1 MRGGGGTSSSH
12 DDALASRVYQQVT
25 AAQEPQFAAGYD
37 LEAGLNRYQVWLREH
52 PDDTSVTAAAAPD
65 AVRPEAFLAAPTGR
79 TEWSAELAVIELYA
93 MHYPALCGS
102 R

>member
-37 LEAGLNRYQVWLREH
+37 LEAGLRRD
-52 PDDTSVTAAAAPD
+52 P
-65 AVRPEAFLAAPTGR
+65 RG
-79 TEWSAELAVIELYA
+79 
-93 MHYPALCGS
+93 GG
-102 R
+102 

>member
-37 LEAGLNRYQVWLREH
+37 LEAGLHRYHIWLRSYA
-52 PDDTSVTAAAAPD
+52 DDAAATPAAEAD
-65 AVRPEAFLAAPTGR
+65 AVSEVIRAHADKLPGNLV
-79 TEWSAELAVIELYA
+79 VIEPGRIRLRPLSHA
-93 MHYPALCGS
+93 
-102 R
+102 